1 EALAVLRSRGDLDAD
16 PAVGRRDLD
25 VPAQRGFDD
34 RDGHDAV
41 QVVPLPPIEGM
52 GLQLHDQDEVARRAA
67 AQARVAAARHAHA
80 RAVAGPGRDRDLE
93 PLALDHAPFAAAAL
107 AGAPRQPPPGAAIG
121 AGPGEDHVAAA
132 CPQLPTPL
140 GARAGHRI
148 EGHVPRAA
156 TDRTQVLAD

>member
-52 GLQLHDQDEVARRAA
+52 GLQLHDQDEVARGAA

-80 RAVAGPGRDRDLE
+80 RAVAGPRRGADLAPPPAGAGGGPGGDRAPE

-107 AGAPRQPPPGAAIG
+107 AGAPRQHAAGAAIG
-121 AGPGEDHVAAA
+121 AGPG
-132 CPQLPTPL
+132 
-140 GARAGHRI
+140 
-148 EGHVPRAA
+148 
-156 TDRTQVLAD
+156 